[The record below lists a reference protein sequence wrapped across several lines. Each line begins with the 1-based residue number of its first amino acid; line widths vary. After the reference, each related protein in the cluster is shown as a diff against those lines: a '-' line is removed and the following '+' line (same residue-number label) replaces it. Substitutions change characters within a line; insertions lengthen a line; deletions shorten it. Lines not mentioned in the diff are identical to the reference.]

1 MAANQV
7 LPSKEQTLFRHVVQN
22 YESKQYKKGLKAA
35 EQILRKHP
43 NHGDTQAMKALI
55 LSSQGKSEEA
65 FELCKLA
72 LKNAMKSQV
81 CWHVYGLLYR
91 GQRNYEEALKA
102 YRFALRLD
110 PDSSQIQRDL
120 AMLQVQMRDYEGY
133 VQSRRTMLQARPQ
146 HRQNW
151 TALAIAL
158 QMSGDLAGA
167 EDVLQKYEESMR
179 QTPNRNDMEHAE
191 AVLYKNTIIAERG
204 EMERALEHVDSV
216 AKMALDKTAVME
228 MRAQYLL
235 ALDRN
240 DGAVEAYTKLLRRNP
255 EHREYYEGL
264 EKAMGLDRSKT
275 EDHQKL
281 GEMYH
286 GWAEQSDRV
295 DAPRRLPLD
304 FKTGDA
310 FRQHAD
316 KYLRRMLKKGVPSTF
331 ANLKQLYSD
340 PEKKE
345 TIRELVEGYL
355 SEQPQANGGAER
367 SEPNGSADGSHA
379 TKSKAQDSA
388 TTWELSVNY
397 FLAQH
402 YDYHLSRDLSKAR
415 KYIDRAIELKPSET
429 DYTYHMTRARVLKHA
444 GNVTEASKAMNEA
457 MEMDLKDRY
466 INTKCAKY
474 QLRNNQH
481 DDAVA
486 TMGLFTRK
494 EAVGGPL
501 GDLLDMQCVWYI
513 TEDGEAYLRQG
524 NLGLALKRFK
534 AVFDVFV
541 TWEDDQFDFHSFSLR
556 KGMVRAYV
564 DMLRWED
571 RLREH
576 PFFTRAALS
585 AIGVYCLLF
594 DQPQLAKGGA
604 ANGEGAEGAAERKKA
619 AKKAKREAEKAEAE
633 RKAAA
638 AKKATPAKKDEDG
651 EVKKEDADPQ
661 GVELLK
667 TAGEKPLEEAMKW
680 VEPLLEMSPRSVEG
694 QFAGFEVYIR
704 RKKYLPALKCLLA
717 VYSTDPEHPKCHEQG
732 CRLRLALEKLDESL
746 PEKVKQIIESEFLQK
761 FIPKGSV
768 EENNEEYLAK
778 HKDSAL
784 HVHGVVRVRQALHPD
799 GSGGVKEKSAQ
810 DLQQTLGSEGT
821 NLTQAE
827 EGLRLLNEGLGAD
840 GKAREAYVAKAR
852 ERWPE
857 AAVFRVS

>member
-1 MAANQV
+1 MSNTQV
-7 LPSKEQTLFRHVVQN
+7 LQSKEQTLFRHVVQN

-35 EQILRKHP
+35 EQILRKYP

-65 FELCKLA
+65 FELCKVA

-110 PDSSQIQRDL
+110 PESTQIQRDL
-120 AMLQVQMRDYEGY
+120 AMLQVQMRDYDGY
-133 VQSRRTMLQARPQ
+133 LQSRRTMLQARPQ
-146 HRQNW
+146 NRQNW

-179 QTPNRNDMEHAE
+179 QTPSRGDMEHAE

-235 ALDRN
+235 ALGRKEE
-240 DGAVEAYTKLLRRNP
+240 AVEAYTKLLRRNA

-264 EKAMGLDRSKT
+264 EKAMELDRSKT

-286 GWAEQSDRV
+286 SWGVQSDRV

-304 FKTGDA
+304 FKTSDA

-345 TIRELVEGYL
+345 TIRELVEGYI
-355 SEQPQANGGAER
+355 SEQPHTNGGAER
-367 SEPNGSADGSHA
+367 SEPNGSADDSHS
-379 TKSKAQDSA
+379 TTSKPHDSA
-388 TTWELSVNY
+388 TTWELSLNY

-402 YDYHLSRDLSKAR
+402 YDYHQQQDLAKAR

-444 GNVTEASKAMNEA
+444 GNVAEASKAMNEA
-457 MEMDLKDRY
+457 REMDLKDRY

-501 GDLLDMQCVWYI
+501 GDLLDMQCVWFI

-534 AVFDVFV
+534 AVFDVFG

-576 PFFTRAALS
+576 PFFTRAGLLAVR
-585 AIGVYCLLF
+585 VYCLLF
-594 DQPQLAKGGA
+594 DQPLLAKGGGV
-604 ANGEGAEGAAERKKA
+604 NGEGAEGAAERKKA

-638 AKKATPAKKDEDG
+638 AKKASPAKKNEDG
-651 EVKKEDADPQ
+651 EVKKEDSDPL
-661 GVELLK
+661 GAELLK
-667 TAGEKPLEEAMKW
+667 AAGESPLEEAMKW
-680 VEPLLEMSPRSVEG
+680 VGPLLEMSPRNVEG
-694 QFAGFEVYIR
+694 QIAGFEVYIR

-717 VYSTDPEHPKCHEQG
+717 ISSIDPEHPKCHEQG
-732 CRLRLALEKLDESL
+732 CRLRLALEKLDEPL
-746 PEKVKQIIESEFLQK
+746 PEKARQVVDSKFLR
-761 FIPKGSV
+761 ITASKGSI
-768 EENNEEYLAK
+768 EEENEEYLAK
-778 HKDSAL
+778 HKASAL
-784 HVHGVVRVRQALHPD
+784 HVQGVVRVRHALHPD
-799 GSGGVKEKSAQ
+799 GSGEVKEKSAK
-810 DLQQTLGSEGT
+810 DLQHTLDSGST
-821 NLTQAE
+821 TLVQAE
-827 EGLRLLNEGLGAD
+827 EGLLVLSEVVEAD
-840 GKAREAYVAKAR
+840 GKAKEAYVAKAR

-857 AAVFRVS
+857 ATVFQ

>member
-1 MAANQV
+1 MAANQQ

-65 FELCKLA
+65 FELCRIA

-110 PDSSQIQRDL
+110 PDSSQILRDL
-120 AMLQVQMRDYEGY
+120 AMLQVQMRDYAGY

-158 QMSGDLAGA
+158 HMSGDLAGA

-179 QTPNRNDMEHAE
+179 QTPSRSDMENAE

-204 EMERALEHVDSV
+204 EMERALEHVDSI

-235 ALDRN
+235 ALDRKEE
-240 DGAVEAYTKLLRRNP
+240 AVEAYTKLLRRNA
-255 EHREYYEGL
+255 EHREHYEGL
-264 EKAMGLDRSKT
+264 EKAKGLDRSKT
-275 EDHQKL
+275 EDHEKL
-281 GEMYH
+281 VEMYH
-286 GWAEQSDRV
+286 GWAEQSERI

-331 ANLKQLYSD
+331 ANVKQLYSD

-345 TIRELVEGYL
+345 VIRELVEGYAT
-355 SEQPQANGGAER
+355 EKPQANGSAE
-367 SEPNGSADGSHA
+367 SNGSTDGSH
-379 TKSKAQDSA
+379 SKPDAA

-402 YDYHLSRDLSKAR
+402 YDYHLSHDLSRAR
-415 KYIDRAIELKPSET
+415 KHIERAIELKPSET
-429 DYTYHMTRARVLKHA
+429 DYTYHMTRARIMKHNGEVA
-444 GNVTEASKAMNEA
+444 EASKAMNEA
-457 MEMDLKDRY
+457 REMDLKDRY

-474 QLRNNQH
+474 QLRNGQH

-501 GDLLDMQCVWYI
+501 GDLLDMQCVWFI
-513 TEDGEAYLRQG
+513 TEDGEAYVRQS
-524 NLGLALKRFK
+524 NLALALKRFK
-534 AVFDVFV
+534 AVYDIFIA
-541 TWEDDQFDFHSFSLR
+541 WEDDQFDFHSFSLR

-585 AIGVYCLLF
+585 AIRIYCALF
-594 DQPQLAKGGA
+594 DHPELAKGGT
-604 ANGEGAEGAAERKKA
+604 ANGETAEGAAERKKA
-619 AKKAKREAEKAEAE
+619 AKKAKKDAEKAEAE

-651 EVKKEDADPQ
+651 ETKKEDADPL
-661 GVELLK
+661 GLESLK
-667 TAGEKPLEEAMKW
+667 TAGEKPLEDAMKFLM
-680 VEPLLEMSPRSVEG
+680 PLLEMSPRNVEG
-694 QFAGFEVYIR
+694 QVAGFEVFMR

-717 VYSTDPEHPKCHEQG
+717 IYAVEPQHPKCHELG
-732 CRLRLALEKLDESL
+732 CRLRIALERLEEPL
-746 PEKVKQIIESEFLQK
+746 PATVKQIVDSEFLQK
-761 FIPKGSV
+761 FASKQEV
-768 EENNEEYLAK
+768 EQDNEEYLGK
-778 HKDSAL
+778 HSKSAM
-784 HVHGVVRVRQALHPD
+784 HVQGVVRVRFALKPEGD
-799 GSGGVKEKSAQ
+799 RTQSVK
-810 DLQQTLGSEGT
+810 DLSNTLGEEET
-821 NLTQAE
+821 TLVQAE
-827 EGLRLLNEGLGAD
+827 EGLRLLEDINAD
-840 GKAREAYVAKAR
+840 PKAREEYVAKAR
-852 ERWPE
+852 ERWTE
-857 AAVFRVS
+857 AVVFKQS

>member
-1 MAANQV
+1 MSNTQALQ
-7 LPSKEQTLFRHVVQN
+7 SKEQTLFRHVVQN

-35 EQILRKHP
+35 EQILRKYP

-65 FELCKLA
+65 FELCKVA

-110 PDSSQIQRDL
+110 PESTQIQRDL
-120 AMLQVQMRDYEGY
+120 AMLQVQMRDYDGY

-146 HRQNW
+146 NRQNW

-179 QTPNRNDMEHAE
+179 QTPSRNDMEHAE

-235 ALDRN
+235 ALGRKEE
-240 DGAVEAYTKLLRRNP
+240 AVEAYTKLLRRNA

-264 EKAMGLDRSKT
+264 EKAMGLDRNKT

-286 GWAEQSDRV
+286 SWGVQSDRV

-345 TIRELVEGYL
+345 TIRELVEGYI
-355 SEQPQANGGAER
+355 SEQPHTNGGAER
-367 SEPNGSADGSHA
+367 SEPNGSTDGSHS
-379 TKSKAQDSA
+379 TTSKPHDSI
-388 TTWELSVNY
+388 TTWELSLNY

-402 YDYHLSRDLSKAR
+402 YDYHLSRDLPKAR

-429 DYTYHMTRARVLKHA
+429 DYTYHMTRARVLKHS
-444 GNVTEASKAMNEA
+444 GNITEASKAMNEA
-457 MEMDLKDRY
+457 REMDLKDRY

-494 EAVGGPL
+494 EAVGGP
-501 GDLLDMQCVWYI
+501 GGGPAGYAI
-513 TEDGEAYLRQG
+513 
-524 NLGLALKRFK
+524 
-534 AVFDVFV
+534 
-541 TWEDDQFDFHSFSLR
+541 LR

-576 PFFTRAALS
+576 PFFTRAALL
-585 AIGVYCLLF
+585 AIRVYCLLF
-594 DQPQLAKGGA
+594 DQPQLAKGGGV
-604 ANGEGAEGAAERKKA
+604 NGEGAEGAAERKKA

-638 AKKATPAKKDEDG
+638 AKKASPAKKDEDG
-651 EVKKEDADPQ
+651 EVKKEDADPL

-667 TAGEKPLEEAMKW
+667 SAGESPLEEAMKW
-680 VEPLLEMSPRSVEG
+680 VGPLLEMSPRNVEG
-694 QFAGFEVYIR
+694 QVAGFEVYVR

-717 VYSTDPEHPKCHEQG
+717 VSSIDPEHPKYHEQG
-732 CRLRLALEKLDESL
+732 CRLRLALEKLDEPL
-746 PEKVKQIIESEFLQK
+746 PEKAKQVIDSEFLQK
-761 FIPKGSV
+761 SASKGSV
-768 EENNEEYLAK
+768 EEENEEYLAK

-784 HVHGVVRVRQALHPD
+784 HVQGAVRVRHALHPD
-799 GSGGVKEKSAQ
+799 GSGDVKETSAK
-810 DLQQTLGSEGT
+810 DLQHTLDSENT
-821 NLTQAE
+821 TLVQAE
-827 EGLRLLNEGLGAD
+827 EGLRVLGEVVGAD
-840 GKAREAYVAKAR
+840 GKGKEAYVAKAR

-857 AAVFRVS
+857 ATVFQLS

>member
-1 MAANQV
+1 MAANQQ

-65 FELCKLA
+65 FELCRIA

-110 PDSSQIQRDL
+110 PDSSQILRDL
-120 AMLQVQMRDYEGY
+120 AMLQVQMRDYAGY

-158 QMSGDLAGA
+158 HMSGDLAGA

-179 QTPNRNDMEHAE
+179 QTPSRSDMENAE

-204 EMERALEHVDSV
+204 EMERALEHVDSI

-235 ALDRN
+235 ALDRKEE
-240 DGAVEAYTKLLRRNP
+240 AVEAYTKLLRRNA
-255 EHREYYEGL
+255 EHREHYEGL
-264 EKAMGLDRSKT
+264 EKAKGLDRSKT
-275 EDHQKL
+275 EDHEKL
-281 GEMYH
+281 VEMYH
-286 GWAEQSDRV
+286 GWAEQSERI

-331 ANLKQLYSD
+331 ANVKQLYSD

-345 TIRELVEGYL
+345 VIRELVEGYAT
-355 SEQPQANGGAER
+355 EKPQANGSAE
-367 SEPNGSADGSHA
+367 SNGSTDGSH
-379 TKSKAQDSA
+379 SKPDAA

-402 YDYHLSRDLSKAR
+402 YDYHLSHDLSRAR
-415 KYIDRAIELKPSET
+415 KHIERAIELKPSET
-429 DYTYHMTRARVLKHA
+429 DYTYHMTRARIMKHNGEVA
-444 GNVTEASKAMNEA
+444 EASKAMNEA
-457 MEMDLKDRY
+457 REMDLKDRY

-474 QLRNNQH
+474 QLRNGQH

-501 GDLLDMQCVWYI
+501 GDLLDMQCVWFI
-513 TEDGEAYLRQG
+513 TEDGEAYVRQS
-524 NLGLALKRFK
+524 NLALALKRFK
-534 AVFDVFV
+534 AVYDIFIA
-541 TWEDDQFDFHSFSLR
+541 WEDDQFDFHSFSLR

-585 AIGVYCLLF
+585 AIRIYCALF
-594 DQPQLAKGGA
+594 DHPELAKGGT
-604 ANGEGAEGAAERKKA
+604 ANGETAEGAAERKKA
-619 AKKAKREAEKAEAE
+619 AKKAKKDAEKAEAE

-651 EVKKEDADPQ
+651 ETKKEDADPL
-661 GVELLK
+661 GLESLK
-667 TAGEKPLEEAMKW
+667 TAGEKPLEDAMKFLM
-680 VEPLLEMSPRSVEG
+680 PLLEMSPRNVEG
-694 QFAGFEVYIR
+694 QVAGFEVFMR

-717 VYSTDPEHPKCHEQG
+717 IYAVEPQHPKCHELG
-732 CRLRLALEKLDESL
+732 CRLRIALERLEEPL
-746 PEKVKQIIESEFLQK
+746 PATVKQIVDSEFLQK
-761 FIPKGSV
+761 FASKQEV
-768 EENNEEYLAK
+768 EQDNEEYLASTASRQCTYK
-778 HKDSAL
+778 VCVKDLSN
-784 HVHGVVRVRQALHPD
+784 
-799 GSGGVKEKSAQ
+799 
-810 DLQQTLGSEGT
+810 TLGEEET
-821 NLTQAE
+821 TLVQAE
-827 EGLRLLNEGLGAD
+827 EGLRLLEDINAD
-840 GKAREAYVAKAR
+840 PKAREEYVAKAR
-852 ERWPE
+852 ERWTE
-857 AAVFRVS
+857 AVVFKQS

>member
-1 MAANQV
+1 MSNTQALQ
-7 LPSKEQTLFRHVVQN
+7 SKEQTLFRHVVQN

-35 EQILRKHP
+35 EQILRKYP

-65 FELCKLA
+65 FELCKVA

-110 PDSSQIQRDL
+110 PESTQIQRDL
-120 AMLQVQMRDYEGY
+120 AMLQVQMRDYDGY

-146 HRQNW
+146 NRQNW

-179 QTPNRNDMEHAE
+179 QTPSRNDMEHAE

-235 ALDRN
+235 ALGRKEE
-240 DGAVEAYTKLLRRNP
+240 AVEAYTKLLRRNA

-264 EKAMGLDRSKT
+264 EKAMGLDRNKT

-286 GWAEQSDRV
+286 SWGVQSDRV

-345 TIRELVEGYL
+345 TIRELHRRL
-355 SEQPQANGGAER
+355 HS
-367 SEPNGSADGSHA
+367 
-379 TKSKAQDSA
+379 TTSKPHDSI
-388 TTWELSVNY
+388 TTWELSLNY

-402 YDYHLSRDLSKAR
+402 YDYHLSRDLPKAR

-429 DYTYHMTRARVLKHA
+429 DYTYHMTRARVLKHS
-444 GNVTEASKAMNEA
+444 GNITEASKAMNEA
-457 MEMDLKDRY
+457 REMDLKDRY

-501 GDLLDMQCVWYI
+501 GDLLDMQCVWLI

-534 AVFDVFV
+534 AVFDVFG

-576 PFFTRAALS
+576 PFFTRAALL
-585 AIGVYCLLF
+585 AIRVYCLLF
-594 DQPQLAKGGA
+594 DQPQLAKGGGV
-604 ANGEGAEGAAERKKA
+604 NGEGAEGAAERKKA

-638 AKKATPAKKDEDG
+638 AKKASPAKKDEDG
-651 EVKKEDADPQ
+651 EVKKEDADPL

-667 TAGEKPLEEAMKW
+667 SAGESPLEEAMKW
-680 VEPLLEMSPRSVEG
+680 VGPLLEMSPRNVEG
-694 QFAGFEVYIR
+694 QVAGFEVYVR

-717 VYSTDPEHPKCHEQG
+717 VSSIDPEHPKYHEQG
-732 CRLRLALEKLDESL
+732 CRLRLALEKLDEPL
-746 PEKVKQIIESEFLQK
+746 PEKAKQVIDSEFLQK
-761 FIPKGSV
+761 SASKGSV
-768 EENNEEYLAK
+768 EEENEEYLAK

-784 HVHGVVRVRQALHPD
+784 HVQGAVRVRHALHPD
-799 GSGGVKEKSAQ
+799 GSGDVKETSAK
-810 DLQQTLGSEGT
+810 DLQHTLDSENT
-821 NLTQAE
+821 TLVQAE
-827 EGLRLLNEGLGAD
+827 EGLRVLGEVVGAD
-840 GKAREAYVAKAR
+840 GKGKEAYVAKAR

-857 AAVFRVS
+857 ATVFQLS

>member
-1 MAANQV
+1 MSNSQQ

-55 LSSQGKSEEA
+55 LSSQNKSEEA

-102 YRFALRLD
+102 YRFALKLD
-110 PDSSQIQRDL
+110 PDSAQIQRDL

-151 TALAIAL
+151 TALAIGL
-158 QMSGDLAGA
+158 HMMGDLAGA

-179 QTPNRNDMEHAE
+179 QTPSRSDMEHAE

-204 EMERALEHVDSV
+204 DMSRALEHVDSI
-216 AKMALDKTAVME
+216 AKMALDKTAVLE

-235 ALDRN
+235 ALDRK
-240 DGAVEAYTKLLRRNP
+240 GEAKEAYTKLLKRNA
-255 EHREYYEGL
+255 EHRDYYEGL
-264 EKAMGLDRSKT
+264 EKSLGLDSNKQ
-275 EDHQKL
+275 EDWQKL

-286 GWAEQSDRV
+286 SWAKQSERL

-304 FKTGDA
+304 FKQGDA
-310 FRQHAD
+310 FRGHAD

-331 ANLKQLYSD
+331 ANVKQLYSD
-340 PEKKE
+340 PEKMQ
-345 TIRELVEGYL
+345 TICELVEGYL
-355 SEQPQANGGAER
+355 AEEPQMNGSAETSEA
-367 SEPNGSADGSHA
+367 NGSADGSHP
-379 TKSKAQDSA
+379 TKPSKPDPS
-388 TTWELSVNY
+388 TTWQLSVNY

-402 YDYHLSRDLSKAR
+402 YDYHLSRDLRKAR
-415 KYIDRAIELKPSET
+415 TFIDRAIELHHSET
-429 DYTYHMTRARVLKHA
+429 DYTYHMTRARILKHA
-444 GNVTEASKAMNEA
+444 GAIAEASAAMNA
-457 MEMDLKDRY
+457 AREMDLKDRY

-474 QLRNNQH
+474 QLRNGQH

-501 GDLLDMQCVWYI
+501 GDLLDMQCVWFI
-513 TEDGEAYLRQG
+513 TEDGEAYLRQDRIS
-524 NLGLALKRFK
+524 LALKRFR
-534 AVFDVFV
+534 AVYDVFV
-541 TWEDDQFDFHSFSLR
+541 AWEDDHFDFHSFSLR

-564 DMLRWED
+564 DMIRWED

-585 AIGVYCLLF
+585 AIRLYCLLF
-594 DQPQLAKGGA
+594 DQPLLVKGCN
-604 ANGEGAEGAAERKKA
+604 ANGESAEGAAERKKA

-638 AKKATPAKKDEDG
+638 AKKAQPAKKEDDA
-651 EVKKEDADPQ
+651 EVKKEDADPL
-661 GVELLK
+661 GVELLR
-667 TAGEKPLEEAMKW
+667 TTGERPLEEAMKYLT
-680 VEPLLEMSPRSVEG
+680 PLLEMSPKNVDG
-694 QFAGFEVYIR
+694 QIAGFEVYVR

-717 VYSTDPEHPKCHEQG
+717 IRAIDPEHPKLHEQG
-732 CRLRLALEKLDESL
+732 CRLRLALDKLEEPL
-746 PEKVKQIIESEFLQK
+746 PEKVKEVIDSEFLQQ
-761 FIPKGSV
+761 FSGRSV
-768 EENNEEYLAK
+768 EEHNEAYFAT
-778 HKDSAL
+778 HKDSAS
-784 HVHGVVRVRQALHPD
+784 HVQAVVRARYALQPE
-799 GSGGVKEKSAQ
+799 SSEAKAKSAQ
-810 DLQQTLGSEGT
+810 DLQTTLGTDGT
-821 NLTQAE
+821 SIGDAE
-827 EGLRLLNEGLGAD
+827 EGLRVLGQIGVED
-840 GKAREAYVAKAR
+840 KAREAYVAEAR

-857 AAVFRVS
+857 ATVFKQS